1 MLFRV
6 MAQHMNPS
14 FHFNGLSGPNGD
26 APSRAVNAQD
36 SSMAPADL
44 IAQIGTGV
52 ARALESALERV
63 VTLSH
68 TGRIDRAGLRAL
80 RDEIEQA
87 RRIGLMGAQIG
98 RLSSGRVGI
107 AKERVDLS
115 AMLREALAQR
125 TREIATRGLEVRQ
138 SITPAHVMVDPTL
151 LFTLLQALFDWS
163 FEHAASHVDVLV
175 DCKGWPER
183 VHLVCSFAHQPPD
196 IATSDTP
203 EATAARLETMSWR
216 LVECC
221 ASSLELKFE
230 RHDTLGR
237 TLLDLEFGSP
247 IAEDAAADTLLDL
260 DLEARPTS
268 GYNSKPL
275 AGSHVLLVVARR
287 EVRALVRDALRPM
300 GLMLDFVSSVE
311 EARQFCM
318 SGLPHAIV
326 FEAPLGGSRMQ
337 RLQAELVAEAP
348 MLAFIEIAEE
358 GQAFEAT
365 HAAGQVHA
373 RVSRNSLAEAL
384 PAALVFELSRV
395 G

>member
-1 MLFRV
+1 
-6 MAQHMNPS
+6 MNPS
-14 FHFNGLSGPNGD
+14 FRFNGLSGFSEEASPRATHTFEKSLDPGD
-26 APSRAVNAQD
+26 
-36 SSMAPADL
+36 L
-44 IAQIGTGV
+44 LTQIGTEV
-52 ARALESALERV
+52 ASALESALERV
-63 VTLSH
+63 VALSH
-68 TGRIDRAGLRAL
+68 TGRIDRTGLKAL
-80 RDEIEQA
+80 REEIEQA
-87 RRIGLMGAQIG
+87 RRIGLMGPQIG
-98 RLSSGRVGI
+98 RLSSGRVGVN
-107 AKERVDLS
+107 KERVDLS
-115 AMLREALAQR
+115 ALLREALAQR
-125 TREIATRGLEVRQ
+125 MREIAARGLEVRQ
-138 SITPAHVMVDPTL
+138 SITPADVLVDPTL

-175 DCKGWPER
+175 DIRGWPER
-183 VHLVCSFAHQPPD
+183 VHLVCSFSHQPPD
-196 IATSDTP
+196 VASHDAP
-203 EATAARLETMSWR
+203 EVTASRLETMSWR
-216 LVECC
+216 LLECC
-221 ASSLELKFE
+221 ASTMGLKLE

-247 IAEDAAADTLLDL
+247 LTKDDAADTLLNL

-268 GYNSKPL
+268 GHNSKPL

-287 EVRALVRDALRPM
+287 DVRALVRDALRPM

-318 SGLPHAIV
+318 GGLPHAVV
-326 FEAPLGGSRMQ
+326 FEAPLGGSRMH

-373 RVSRNSLAEAL
+373 RVSRTSLAEAL